1 MESVEAQKPQ
11 AEYPS
16 KRVGLAERRQRAL
29 SAFICYARESDTE
42 FRNRLSDELRA
53 RGVES
58 KGDWLLTPGP
68 SYKDQLAALIRE
80 SDVFIAVISRLSA
93 VSPECHDEI
102 DQANLQ
108 KKKLLPVQIQDG
120 FNKAALHEALRL
132 PQWTLLRSIDNFEIG
147 VKSLE
152 EAINTDFDLLV
163 VHTWL
168 TQRATD
174 WDIKG
179 RPGSALLSGH

>member
-1 MESVEAQKPQ
+1 MG
-11 AEYPS
+11 
-16 KRVGLAERRQRAL
+16 VGLAERRHRSL

-42 FRNRLSDELRA
+42 FRSRLSDELSA
-53 RGVES
+53 GGIEP

-80 SDVFIAVISRLSA
+80 SDVFIAVISRLSVA
-93 VSPECHDEI
+93 SPECLNEI
-102 DQANLQ
+102 DEANLQ
-108 KKKLLPVQIQDG
+108 KKKILPVQVQDG

-132 PQWTLLRSIDNFEIG
+132 PQWTLLRPVDNFEIG
-147 VKSLE
+147 IKSLKK
-152 EAINTDFDLLV
+152 AINTDFDLLV

-174 WDIKG
+174 WDNKG
-179 RPGSALLSGH
+179 RLVLLNCFAFPICLG